1 MFKPSDNYLIA
12 AGKQSRTPKNKIVV
26 DGVEYLGDVLK
37 TSPKISGCMTALG
50 DFPIKECSFE
60 IYNFDNLNLIN
71 KEVTVFKGLT
81 LEDGTVEYIQ
91 QGIFKATQ
99 DNITTSST
107 KKTIFFKGKDKA
119 TVFDN
124 YYGGE
129 NLIEY
134 PTTWGAFIQEICDR
148 RGVTLE
154 TPEFPL
160 YDQVLEK
167 RPNFDINS
175 ITERT
180 IISQAAQLSGSVVQI
195 SRLGGL
201 RIEKPVETGKTIKR
215 LHYKSL
221 NKENKYGPV
230 NVVALGIEEGTDD
243 IVYKNEE
250 SITINGETIKKI
262 NNNCFVSL
270 NREAYID
277 LIGAQWD
284 GIEFYPFN
292 LENMIDDYC
301 FDLGDVVMIVDKNNQ
316 EFKTIILAYE
326 TTSRIFCKLCTNTQE
341 NSQLNYKLAGSS
353 KGQMEQIKMSVNHL
367 KNEFDVTA
375 TLVNGQSD
383 RISQINLS
391 LNQIQETV
399 SQTNTELANVT
410 NEVTNTVTAT
420 EQKIEVIEKQIADG
434 VENLKNSLVT
444 IDINGINVATNVE
457 EFKALLNNKYVL
469 ISDSGE
475 EIAFFG
481 YDEILQ
487 KTIARIKELETER
500 MTAAYH
506 RCEPFKDDVTSEK
519 RSGWFYIG
527 GIS

>member
-26 DGVEYLGDVLK
+26 DGVEYLGDVIK
-37 TSPKISGCMTALG
+37 TSPKMSGCMTTLG
-50 DFPIKECSFE
+50 DFPIKECTFE
-60 IYNFDNLNLIN
+60 IYNFENLDLVN
-71 KEVTVFKGLT
+71 KEVTVFRGLI
-81 LEDGTVEYIQ
+81 LEDGTVEYVQ
-91 QGIFKATQ
+91 QGIFVATP

-107 KKTIFFKGKDKA
+107 KKTISFKGKDKA

-129 NLIEY
+129 NLIKY
-134 PTTWGAFIQEICDR
+134 PSTWGAFIQEICER
-148 RGVTLE
+148 RGITLE

-160 YDQVLEK
+160 HDQVLEE

-175 ITERT
+175 TTERT
-180 IISQAAQLSGSVVQI
+180 IISQVAQLSGSVVQI

-201 RIEKPVETGKTIKR
+201 RIEKTVETGKTIKR

-243 IVYKNEE
+243 IIYKNEE
-250 SITINGETIKKI
+250 SITTNGETVKKI

-270 NREAYID
+270 NRETYID

-292 LENMIDDYC
+292 LENVIDDYC
-301 FDLGDVVMIVDKNNQ
+301 FDLGDVVTIVDKNNQ

-326 TTSRIFCKLCTNTQE
+326 TTSRIFCKLYTNTQE

-353 KGQMEQIKMSVNHL
+353 KEQIDQIKMSVNHL

-375 TLVNGQSD
+375 QLVDGQNEQ
-383 RISQINLS
+383 ISQINLS
-391 LNQIQETV
+391 LGKIQETV
-399 SQTNTELANVT
+399 SQTNEEMDNLTTTVQ
-410 NEVTNTVTAT
+410 NTLTST
-420 EQKIEVIEKQIADG
+420 EQRVEIIEKQVSDG
-434 VENLKNSLVT
+434 VETLKNNLVT
-444 IDINGINVATNVE
+444 IDINGINVSTDVE
-457 EFKALLNNKYVL
+457 KFKALLSNKAVL
-469 ISDSGE
+469 ISNSGS

-481 YDEILQ
+481 YDEDLQ
-487 KTIARIKELETER
+487 KTIARIKELETE
-500 MTAAYH
+500 TITVAYH
-506 RCEPFKDDVTSEK
+506 RQEKYEPNGEK
-519 RSGWFYIG
+519 RTGWFYIG
-527 GIS
+527 GNS